1 MSHRTPLQWI
11 ALVTINK
18 AKKLLHRSN
27 ATIKEVAQRLNTPLS
42 NSHSANISNYMQEYH
57 PKSIAQ
63 SINKQARHTA
73 ASALFIRFLVYLD

>member
-27 ATIKEVAQRLNTPLS
+27 ATIKEVAQRLNPLS
-42 NSHSANISNYMQEYH
+42 NLHSANISNYMQEYH

-63 SINKQARHTA
+63 SINKQARRTA